1 MANIIIPA
9 EHQSAPKK
17 DELDKAMETAASE
30 IASGQF
36 QPERGEMPLD
46 IALRAEFGKAEDWQ
60 ETGPEHFQ
68 ATRDSLSLADHPAVK
83 EAMARLES
91 ERDNARHS
99 QEYLEKSQMLWELN
113 ERASR
118 QNRWDGQQRWQ
129 GDENEEMRIGLILT
143 PFQFLERLERVI
155 GKGRVFLCRFGV
167 ADKGNPNTGR
177 VALLVRAPEQIAL
190 EPNDLATIPL
200 LMEKRRLEA
209 EFLDVHDL
217 EKRRRHLNRIAALER
232 HIEDMRHGG
241 RPEEFKDFAQVAT
254 LQWPCSSEWMVMNFD
269 EFGVPTTA
277 MYLGWRTALLC
288 MIRLGV
294 ITEKEAHKAFP
305 LGTGPAGEWYRQQL
319 FEWRHHRVD
328 MVN

>member
-1 MANIIIPA
+1 MSNIIIPV

-30 IASGQF
+30 IANGQF
-36 QPERGEMPLD
+36 RPQRGEMPLD
-46 IALRAEFGKAEDWQ
+46 IALRAETGNVEDWE
-60 ETGPEHFQ
+60 ETNEAHFQ
-68 ATRDSLSLADHPAVK
+68 QTHESLALADHPAVQ
-83 EAMARLES
+83 EALARLET
-91 ERDNARHS
+91 ERDNARNS
-99 QEYLEKSQMLWELN
+99 QEYVEKSQMLWELN

-118 QNRWDGQQRWQ
+118 QNRWQGQDRWQ
-129 GDENEEMRIGLILT
+129 GQENEEMRIGLILT
-143 PFQFLERLERVI
+143 PFQFLERLERVT
-155 GKGRVFLCRFGV
+155 GKGRMMLCRFGV
-167 ADKGNPNTGR
+167 ADPGNPNTGR
-177 VALLVRAPEQIAL
+177 VALLVQAPRSIEIS
-190 EPNDLATIPL
+190 ENDLATIPL

-209 EFLDVHDL
+209 QFTSVRDV
-217 EKRRRHLNRIAALER
+217 EKRRRNLNRIAGLDR
-232 HIEDMRHGG
+232 QIEDMRHGG

-269 EFGVPTTA
+269 EYGVPTTA
-277 MYLGWRTALLC
+277 MYLGWRTALLS

-328 MVN
+328 LVH